1 MSTTFTVPTT
11 AVLGQTRMRVSMSD
25 ANQTAC
31 SNPFNYG
38 EVEDYTVNI
47 VASARV
53 DVEAVLASNETFE
66 AQIYP
71 NPASNVAHIKLI
83 GTKDD
88 NNQVQIYDMAGRVVY
103 TATINGNEDHNVDL
117 ASFEQGIYIINIAT
131 ANGMVERK
139 KLVVQK

>member
-1 MSTTFTVPTT
+1 
-11 AVLGQTRMRVSMSD
+11 TRMRVSMSD

-47 VASARV
+47 TATARV
-53 DVEAVLASNETFE
+53 DENAVAADTEMFET
-66 AQIYP
+66 QIYP

-83 GTKDD
+83 GAKD
-88 NNQVQIYDMAGRVVY
+88 NNQVQIYDMAGRNVY
-103 TATINGNEDHNVDL
+103 TATINGNEDHEINL
-117 ASFEQGIYIINIAT
+117 ASFEKGIYIINVSRAD
-131 ANGMVERK
+131 GVVERK

>member
-1 MSTTFTVPTT
+1 
-11 AVLGQTRMRVSMSD
+11 MRVSMSD

-53 DVEAVLASNETFE
+53 DVEAVLASNET
-66 AQIYP
+66 IYP

-88 NNQVQIYDMAGRVVY
+88 NKQVQIYDMAGRVVY
-103 TATINGNEDHNVDL
+103 TATINANEDHNVDL
-117 ASFEQGIYIINIAT
+117 ASFEKDIYIINIAT

>member
-1 MSTTFTVPTT
+1 LSTTFTVPTT

-71 NPASNVAHIKLI
+71 NPARA
-83 GTKDD
+83 
-88 NNQVQIYDMAGRVVY
+88 M
-103 TATINGNEDHNVDL
+103 
-117 ASFEQGIYIINIAT
+117 
-131 ANGMVERK
+131 
-139 KLVVQK
+139 